1 MTRTSSPT
9 DMDGCVVA
17 MHLARANM
25 VIHEW
30 DEAIKYAQV
39 VIDNFLYCRVKTR
52 YSKDS
57 VISACRM

>member
-39 VIDNFLYCRVKTR
+39 VIDNFPYCRVKTR
-52 YSKDS
+52 YSG
-57 VISACRM
+57 IQ